1 MIYTTRENPFF
12 ILKKTMLSP
21 SIQQQ
26 RAQILDE
33 MGRIDQM
40 IRGHLS
46 EQTYQ
51 VNRGGRTVTQ
61 GPYFVLQRREDGKN
75 NCQRVA
81 PDEVESITAAVE
93 AYHRFQ
99 QLAQRYVA
107 LTEQATW
114 DQQKPE
120 VKKKF
125 QRFWR
130 RISRKPS
137 AASRGS

>member
-1 MIYTTRENPFF
+1 MI
-12 ILKKTMLSP
+12 SP

-26 RAQILDE
+26 RAQILEE
-33 MGRIDQM
+33 MGRIVQM
-40 IRGHLS
+40 VRGHLS

-51 VNRGGRTVTQ
+51 VKRGHKTITQ
-61 GPYFVLQRREDGKN
+61 GPYFVLQRRENGKN

-81 PDEVESITAAVE
+81 REEVESIIAAVE
-93 AYHRFQ
+93 GYQRFQ
-99 QLAQRYVA
+99 QLTQHYVA

-125 QRFWR
+125 QRFWKR
-130 RISRKPS
+130 TSRKPTS
-137 AASRGS
+137 A